1 MKTKRSVLTY
11 YSHGMNNMYFCKMDS
26 ILCMCAKS
34 RQADP
39 TARLEGCYLFLE
51 LGLLWS
57 IPVKIH
63 MALQL
68 FEYT

>member
-1 MKTKRSVLTY
+1 
-11 YSHGMNNMYFCKMDS
+11 
-26 ILCMCAKS
+26 MCAKS